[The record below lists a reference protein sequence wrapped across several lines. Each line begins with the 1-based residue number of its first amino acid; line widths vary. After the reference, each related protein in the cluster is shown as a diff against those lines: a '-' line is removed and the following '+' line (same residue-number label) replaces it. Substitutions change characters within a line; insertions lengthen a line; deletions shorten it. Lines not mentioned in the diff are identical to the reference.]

1 MIKKEFGHRGEDNKM
16 SDETV
21 DQLQPESASRIGMWA
36 VTKAILKHKVACMG
50 VIIILLLVLMAI
62 FAPFLAPYDPNKQNL
77 YNVLEGPSR
86 KHLLGTDDVGR
97 DLLSRVIYGSR
108 VSLAVGVVATA
119 FASVIGVI
127 LGLIAGYKGG
137 IVDMVIMRVT
147 DTFMCIP
154 GLILLLVM
162 AAALGPGLHNIIIAI
177 SLIGWTGFARIIR
190 GQVLMVRELPYVEA
204 SHAAGASGFR
214 IMFRHLLP
222 NSLAPI
228 IVAATITIGGV
239 IMLESSAAFLGIG
252 VQPPTPS
259 WGKELRI
266 GYSYLEVVPLFSIA
280 PGLLITLAVLAFN
293 FLGDGMRDAL
303 DPRLRGQ
310 GKKIK

>member
-1 MIKKEFGHRGEDNKM
+1 M
-16 SDETV
+16 SDETI
-21 DQLQPESASRIGMWA
+21 DQLQPQRASRIGVWA
-36 VTKAILKHKVACMG
+36 VMKAILKHKVSCVG
-50 VIIILLLVLMAI
+50 VVIIILLSLMAI
-62 FAPFLAPYDPNKQNL
+62 FAPLLAPHDPNEQDL
-77 YNVLEGPSR
+77 YHVLESPSR

-108 VSLAVGVVATA
+108 ISLLVGVAATI
-119 FASVIGVI
+119 FAAVIGVI

-137 IVDMVIMRVT
+137 IVDMIIMRIT

-190 GQVLMVRELPYVEA
+190 GQVLMVRELPYIEA
-204 SHAAGASGFR
+204 ANAAGASCFR

-228 IVAATITIGGV
+228 IVAASITIGGV
-239 IMLESSAAFLGIG
+239 IMLESAAAFLGLG

-259 WGKELRI
+259 WGKALRI
-266 GYSYLEVVPLFSIA
+266 G
-280 PGLLITLAVLAFN
+280 
-293 FLGDGMRDAL
+293 
-303 DPRLRGQ
+303 
-310 GKKIK
+310 

>member
-1 MIKKEFGHRGEDNKM
+1 
-16 SDETV
+16 V
-21 DQLQPESASRIGMWA
+21 WA
-36 VTKAILKHKVACMG
+36 VIKAILKHKVSCVG
-50 VIIILLLVLMAI
+50 VVIIILLVLMAV
-62 FAPFLAPYDPNKQNL
+62 FAPLLAPCDPNQQDL
-77 YNVLEGPSR
+77 YHVLEGPSR

-108 VSLAVGVVATA
+108 ISLLVGVASTT
-119 FASVIGVI
+119 FAAVIGVI

-137 IVDMVIMRVT
+137 IVDMVIMRIT

-177 SLIGWTGFARIIR
+177 SALGWTGFARIIR
-190 GQVLMVRELPYVEA
+190 GQVLMVRELPYIEA
-204 SHAAGASGFR
+204 ANASGASGFR

-228 IVAATITIGGV
+228 IVAATITLGGV
-239 IMLESSAAFLGIG
+239 IMLESAAAFLGLG

-280 PGLLITLAVLAFN
+280 PGLMITLAILAFN

>member
-1 MIKKEFGHRGEDNKM
+1 M
-16 SDETV
+16 SDGIT
-21 DQLQPESASRIGMWA
+21 DQIQPQRASRIGVWA
-36 VTKAILKHKVACMG
+36 VTKAVLKHKVSCVG
-50 VIIILLLVLMAI
+50 VVIIILLSLMAI
-62 FAPFLAPYDPNKQNL
+62 FAPLLAPHDPHEQDL
-77 YNVLEGPSR
+77 YHVLENPSR

-108 VSLAVGVVATA
+108 ISLLVGVGATI
-119 FASVIGVI
+119 FAAVIGVI

-137 IVDMVIMRVT
+137 IVDMIIMRIT

-190 GQVLMVRELPYVEA
+190 GQVLMVRELPYIEA
-204 SHAAGASGFR
+204 ANAAGASGFR
-214 IMFRHLLP
+214 IMFKHLLP

-228 IVAATITIGGV
+228 IVAASITIGGV
-239 IMLESSAAFLGIG
+239 IMLESAAAFLGLG

-259 WGKELRI
+259 WGKALRI

-280 PGLLITLAVLAFN
+280 PGLMITLAILAFN
-293 FLGDGMRDAL
+293 FLGDGLRDAL

-310 GKKIK
+310 GKKIE

>member
-1 MIKKEFGHRGEDNKM
+1 M
-16 SDETV
+16 SDVTIDPLE
-21 DQLQPESASRIGMWA
+21 PRRASRIGVWA
-36 VTKAILKHKVACMG
+36 ILKAILKHKVSCVG
-50 VIIILLLVLMAI
+50 IIIILLLSLMAV
-62 FAPFLAPYDPNKQNL
+62 FAPLLAPHDPNEQDL
-77 YNVLEGPSR
+77 YHVLEGPSR

-108 VSLAVGVVATA
+108 VSLLVGVAATTFSA
-119 FASVIGVI
+119 VIGVL

-137 IVDMVIMRVT
+137 IVDMVIMRIT

-190 GQVLMVRELPYVEA
+190 GQVLMVRELPYIEA
-204 SHAAGASGFR
+204 SNAAGASGFR
-214 IMFRHLLP
+214 IMFQHLLP

-228 IVAATITIGGV
+228 IIAASITLGGV
-239 IMLESSAAFLGIG
+239 IMLESAAAFLGLG

-266 GYSYLEVVPLFSIA
+266 GYSYLEIVPLFSIA
-280 PGLLITLAVLAFN
+280 PGLMITLAILAFN